1 VHEGH
6 NIILNA
12 SSMLE
17 IEAKQFCF
25 KTNPTG
31 PFAITQMV
39 GCVYYLRCLCHTVSF
54 PIFSNRIIQ
63 YFGFRL

>member
-1 VHEGH
+1 MHEGH

-17 IEAKQFCF
+17 IEAKHFCF

-31 PFAITQMV
+31 PFAITQWWAV
-39 GCVYYLRCLCHTVSF
+39 FTILDACVAQSLFLYF
-54 PIFSNRIIQ
+54 PTELYNIFV
-63 YFGFRL
+63 FV